1 VGQAVCRPRPE
12 PCREVIDGL
21 PLYDVVYFKLTTHVA
36 AEALAWCVR
45 PSWEARIQPWSPGW
59 TVFVELRPIES
70 DLASLLRKVAHWA
83 ADRKFASVAFELDG
97 REYALLPAP
106 VEATLTA

>member
-1 VGQAVCRPRPE
+1 
-12 PCREVIDGL
+12 VIDGL
-21 PLYDVVYFKLTTHVA
+21 LPYDLVVFRLGTHVA

-59 TVFVELRPIES
+59 SVFVELRPVES

-83 ADRKFASVAFELDG
+83 ADRKLASVAFELDG
-97 REYALLPAP
+97 REYELLPARLG
-106 VEATLTA
+106 TTAGV